1 MTLARELQSV
11 GVGDCGCPEEI
22 WIFGGLEIYIHF
34 EPNGDVDA
42 FADGGDW
49 GEAETTIEGF
59 APDEGREAVFA
70 WAASL
75 LLPN

>member
-1 MTLARELQSV
+1 VTDAPELQSE
-11 GVGDCGCPEEI
+11 GIGDCGCPEEI
-22 WIFGGLEIYIHF
+22 WLLGGLELHIHF

-49 GEAETTIEGF
+49 GEAETTVEGF
-59 APDEGREAVFA
+59 TPEAGRVAVFA

-75 LLPN
+75 LLP